1 MDGFEQATIKIEKVR
16 EFEELKAAI
25 VRVFAPEKVEKFLKK
40 VQGAGLRIRHV
51 EPILEKCLIE
61 QVDEVLKKS
70 GKTSKGLYQL
80 LPLTDQA
87 QMREY
92 YLSKMEEVSPELR
105 SKFQKIYRYY

>member
-1 MDGFEQATIKIEKVR
+1 MGGFEQATIKVQKEW

-40 VQGAGLRIRHV
+40 VQSAGVRIRHL
-51 EPILEKCLIE
+51 EPVLEKGLME

-70 GKTSKGLYQL
+70 GKTSNGLYQS
-80 LPLTDQA
+80 LPLSDQA
-87 QMREY
+87 QMREF
-92 YLSKMEEVSPELR
+92 YLSKMEEVTPDLR